1 MTDAQVTEL
10 LSKAE
15 NESTPS
21 TAGLTPE
28 LKNLLSAVDATYRQF
43 ERAQDLRLKNLGAT
57 AGELN
62 TARLELQ
69 TGQAQH
75 QARMREA
82 DRRFESLVQVASD
95 AYWEQDAEF
104 RFTLFSPGTLALV
117 GRDPT
122 QWIGRTRWADV
133 PHVEDDPNWVR
144 HRATLQA
151 HAPFRD
157 FTYAIDVPGRGLVHF
172 SVSGAPVFDAA
183 GAFTGYRGIA
193 RDVSVYVEAE
203 QRLRETLQLTEALL
217 DAAPTPITIK
227 DAEQR
232 FTHLNGAYERM
243 FEMKRSEA
251 LGNTARALR
260 GDAAAASEGAEQ
272 RLFNEAQTTRYEQSL
287 VLPSGKQVRYQ
298 VTKAPVFGVDG
309 RLLNIITTLHDIT
322 ELKAAQERLAEQLR
336 MTHTIID
343 AAPMPISI
351 KDANLR
357 FSVINTAY
365 ERLFKVNRDDML
377 GRTAQELG
385 LEGAGSGKSIEEQM
399 RENPG
404 LRNYSRTRPLPDG
417 SVQHFVITKATLTDE
432 DGAVTGFITMHAD
445 VSELKN
451 AERAA
456 EEQLRLTNI
465 LLDASPM
472 PLVVK
477 DRDLNITLVNSAYEH
492 MFGVKREDV
501 LNQGVSRQRSDL
513 AQEIERIERELLV
526 KGGIHQIERALP
538 LRTGSTLNYIINK
551 STFSNREGE
560 VSGVI
565 TTFTDITELKRTEEN
580 LIRARELAETAVKT
594 RSQFLAN
601 MSHEIRTPMNGVL
614 GMVSLLSA
622 TALDTEQAEFV
633 DTIKTSG
640 EGLLKIINDI
650 LDFSKMEAG
659 KVEIEDTVFD
669 LNSRVAGIIQ
679 LFTASAREKALALT
693 HDIAPDVP
701 HLIHGDPVRISQV
714 LSNLIGNAIKFT
726 ARGSVRVMVRVAGR
740 EQDNITLQFDVHDT
754 GIGIAADALVRIF
767 EPFLQA
773 DASTTRRFGGTG
785 LGLTISRQ
793 LAELM
798 GGSMTVDSKPGS
810 GSRFGFSVQVR
821 AAAALEQPADAQARA
836 HDTRAA
842 QAQVVGALGMHVL
855 LAEDNPVNQ
864 TVTGAMLRKLG
875 CTIILAGTGA
885 QALAHVQ
892 SGETFDVIMMDC
904 HMPEMDGYAATAAI
918 RAWENDDNRRTHNI
932 IIAQTANAMDG
943 DRQGCIAAGMD
954 DYISKP
960 FTTATLGATLARWK
974 ANSPQINQM
983 RDLFS

>member
-1 MTDAQVTEL
+1 M
-10 LSKAE
+10 
-15 NESTPS
+15 
-21 TAGLTPE
+21 
-28 LKNLLSAVDATYRQF
+28 
-43 ERAQDLRLKNLGAT
+43 
-57 AGELN
+57 
-62 TARLELQ
+62 
-69 TGQAQH
+69 
-75 QARMREA
+75 
-82 DRRFESLVQVASD
+82 
-95 AYWEQDAEF
+95 
-104 RFTLFSPGTLALV
+104 
-117 GRDPT
+117 
-122 QWIGRTRWADV
+122 
-133 PHVEDDPNWVR
+133 
-144 HRATLQA
+144 
-151 HAPFRD
+151 
-157 FTYAIDVPGRGLVHF
+157 
-172 SVSGAPVFDAA
+172 
-183 GAFTGYRGIA
+183 
-193 RDVSVYVEAE
+193 
-203 QRLRETLQLTEALL
+203 
-217 DAAPTPITIK
+217 
-227 DAEQR
+227 
-232 FTHLNGAYERM
+232 
-243 FEMKRSEA
+243 
-251 LGNTARALR
+251 
-260 GDAAAASEGAEQ
+260 
-272 RLFNEAQTTRYEQSL
+272 
-287 VLPSGKQVRYQ
+287 
-298 VTKAPVFGVDG
+298 
-309 RLLNIITTLHDIT
+309 
-322 ELKAAQERLAEQLR
+322 
-336 MTHTIID
+336 
-343 AAPMPISI
+343 
-351 KDANLR
+351 
-357 FSVINTAY
+357 
-365 ERLFKVNRDDML
+365 
-377 GRTAQELG
+377 
-385 LEGAGSGKSIEEQM
+385 
-399 RENPG
+399 
-404 LRNYSRTRPLPDG
+404 
-417 SVQHFVITKATLTDE
+417 
-432 DGAVTGFITMHAD
+432 
-445 VSELKN
+445 
-451 AERAA
+451 
-456 EEQLRLTNI
+456 
-465 LLDASPM
+465 
-472 PLVVK
+472 
-477 DRDLNITLVNSAYEH
+477 
-492 MFGVKREDV
+492 
-501 LNQGVSRQRSDL
+501 
-513 AQEIERIERELLV
+513 
-526 KGGIHQIERALP
+526 
-538 LRTGSTLNYIINK
+538 
-551 STFSNREGE
+551 
-560 VSGVI
+560 
-565 TTFTDITELKRTEEN
+565 
-580 LIRARELAETAVKT
+580 KT

-701 HLIHGDPVRISQV
+701 HLIHGDPVRVSQV

-836 HDTRAA
+836 HDTRATQA
-842 QAQVVGALGMHVL
+842 QAAGALGMHVL